1 MDNTESDLI
10 LEMKNIDMF
19 FPGVKAL
26 KDVTFNLKKGEIHS
40 LMGENGAGKSTLV
53 KVLTG
58 VYQKTNGTIKY
69 DGNIIEPKTPLE
81 SQQMGISTVYQE
93 VNLCAN
99 LTVAENIYIGREPR
113 GKWHQIDW
121 MTMNRNAREL
131 LNRELGLDIDVTK
144 VLNYYP
150 VAMQQMIAIA
160 RAIDTQCKILI
171 LDEPTSSLSDREVER
186 LFAIMRKLKEQGIA
200 IIFISHFLEQIYTIC
215 DRVTILRDGT
225 YVGAYDLK
233 DLPRIQLISK
243 MMGKEIREDAIET
256 NVDKSVPKDEFV
268 VETENVTV
276 PGKVK
281 DLSMNIKKGEVVG
294 FGGLLGS
301 GRTEIAEMLF
311 GITQKTEGTIKVD
324 GVEVTVKT
332 PMDQMKNRIAF
343 CPEDRKVAGIIGDLS
358 VRENIILAMQAK
370 DGMFKHMPRA
380 RQNELADYYID
391 LLRIKVSDREQFIK
405 NLSGG
410 NQQKVIIARW
420 LATEPNLLILDEP
433 TRGIDVG
440 TKTEIEGL
448 AVQLAKEKGMSVVFI
463 SGEMAEM
470 VRTCSRV
477 FVIRDHEKITE
488 LNGDE
493 ISTAHI
499 MQAIA
504 GDYHGHA

>member
-1 MDNTESDLI
+1 MADEGNYI
-10 LEMKNIDMF
+10 LQMRNIDMF

-26 KDVTFNLKKGEIHS
+26 KDVSFNLKKGEIHS

-58 VYQKTNGTIKY
+58 VYHKTNGTVNY
-69 DGNIIEPKTPLE
+69 DGEVIEPVSPLD
-81 SQQMGISTVYQE
+81 SQQRGISTVYQE

-99 LTVAENIYIGREPR
+99 LTVAENIYIGREPK
-113 GKWHQIDW
+113 GKFGQIDW
-121 MTMNRNAREL
+121 AAMSAKAKRL
-131 LNRELGLDIDVTK
+131 LRDELGLDIDVDK
-144 VLNYYP
+144 VLNFYP

-160 RAIDTQCKILI
+160 RAIDTKCKILI
-171 LDEPTSSLSDREVER
+171 LDEPTSSLSDKETER
-186 LFAIMRKLKEQGIA
+186 LFAIMRKLKSQGIS

-215 DRVTILRDGT
+215 DRITILRDGA
-225 YVGAYDLK
+225 YVGEYEVK

-243 MMGKEIREDAIET
+243 MMGKEIQEGAIES
-256 NVDKSVPKDEFV
+256 NVDKSKPSPDDFIEL
-268 VETENVTV
+268 EHVTV

-281 DLSMNIKKGEVVG
+281 DLTMNIKKGEVVG

-301 GRTEIAEMLF
+301 GRTEIAETLF
-311 GITQKTEGTIKVD
+311 GIMTKSEGSIRIEGT
-324 GVEVTVKT
+324 EVSVKS
-332 PMDQMKNRIAF
+332 PMDMMKKRIAF
-343 CPEDRKVAGIIGDLS
+343 CPEDRKVQGIIGDLS

-370 DGMFKHMPRA
+370 SGMFRHMPRT
-380 RQNELADYYID
+380 RQNQLADHYID
-391 LLRIKVSDREQFIK
+391 LLRIKVSDREQLIK

-440 TKTEIEGL
+440 TKSEIESL
-448 AVQLAKEKGMSVVFI
+448 AVRLAKERDMSVVFI

-477 FVIRDHEKITE
+477 LIIRDHEKITE
-488 LNGDE
+488 LRDDE
-493 ISTAHI
+493 ISSAHI

-504 GDYHGHA
+504 GDYHGRD